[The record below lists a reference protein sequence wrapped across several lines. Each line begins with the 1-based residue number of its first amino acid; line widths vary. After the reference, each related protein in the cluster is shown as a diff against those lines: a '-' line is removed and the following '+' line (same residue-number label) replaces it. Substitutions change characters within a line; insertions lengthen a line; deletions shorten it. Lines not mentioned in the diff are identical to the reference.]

1 VDIVNQN
8 QGGFIGDSRR
18 RQQRP
23 GGGNETDLPDRHGI
37 FVDPNLSPPYV
48 QYISEIKR
56 AHKARVVA
64 ILMAIIRTFRVQK
77 NITHP
82 K

>member
-1 VDIVNQN
+1 
-8 QGGFIGDSRR
+8 
-18 RQQRP
+18 
-23 GGGNETDLPDRHGI
+23 LPDRHGI